1 MIRVLID
8 FYTEGINMSVLVA
21 LDSFKGSLT
30 SEQAN
35 RAVRDGIR
43 MVNPNERIDL
53 LTVADGGEGTISSL
67 RQTLQLENQ
76 ELEVLDSRKKQV
88 MATYGINRQHQ
99 TAVIEV
105 SAACGLPQVPIEER
119 NAQLATSYGVGQ
131 LILDAIKEGSRTIY
145 VGLGGSAT
153 TDGGFGMLRA
163 LGGIFFDA
171 KQKEVTDVR
180 NLPHVVRSDSTELKK
195 RLRGTEI
202 VLVCDVE
209 NPFYGETG
217 AAHIYAP
224 QKGATPEDV
233 LMLDERLKH
242 FAKLMERDT
251 GVNVQLCVGSGAA
264 GGIAG
269 ALYAYAGA
277 KYTSGAELVL
287 SLNDVPE
294 RIANYALVISGE
306 GKIDEQTLNGK
317 LPLMIGKLGA
327 KERIPVVLLGG
338 SVDIPFEKLQ
348 HTSVLAAHSIA
359 SGPMSLEE
367 LMKPK
372 VAYEHLKQT
381 AAHCYATFQARKDGN
396 NDFKN

>member
-1 MIRVLID
+1 
-8 FYTEGINMSVLVA
+8 MSILVA

-35 RAVRDGIR
+35 RAVKDGIR
-43 MVNPNERIDL
+43 MVNPNESIDL
-53 LTVADGGEGTISSL
+53 LTVADGGEGTVTAL
-67 RQTLQLENQ
+67 RHALQLENR

-88 MATYGINRQHQ
+88 VATYGINRQHR

-119 NAQLATSYGVGQ
+119 NAWLATSYGVGQ

-163 LGGIFFDA
+163 LGGRFFDA
-171 KQKEVTDVR
+171 KQKEVTNVG
-180 NLPHVVRSDSTELKK
+180 NIHCVVRSNLSELKE
-195 RLRGTEI
+195 RLQGTEI

-209 NPFYGETG
+209 NLFYGETG
-217 AAHIYAP
+217 AAHVYAP
-224 QKGATPEDV
+224 QKGASPEEV
-233 LMLDERLKH
+233 LLLDKRLKH

-277 KYTSGAELVL
+277 RYTSGAELIL
-287 SLNDVPE
+287 MLNDVPE
-294 RIANYALVISGE
+294 RIANYSLVITGE

-327 KERIPVVLLGG
+327 NRRIPVVLLGG

-348 HTSVLAAHSIA
+348 QTAILAAYSIA
-359 SGPMSLEE
+359 SGPISLEE
-367 LMKPK
+367 LMKPE
-372 VAYEHLKQT
+372 VAYEQLKQT
-381 AAHCYATFQARKDGN
+381 AAQCYATFCQKG
-396 NDFKN
+396 KEQ

>member
-1 MIRVLID
+1 MIHVLID
-8 FYTEGINMSVLVA
+8 FNTEGINMAVLVA

-35 RAVRDGIR
+35 RAVRDGIQ

-53 LTVADGGEGTISSL
+53 LTVADGGEGTVSAL
-67 RQTLQLENQ
+67 RHALQLENR

-88 MATYGINRQHQ
+88 VATYGINRQRQ

-119 NAQLATSYGVGQ
+119 NARLATSYGVGQ

-171 KQKEVTDVR
+171 KQKEVTNVE
-180 NLPHVVRSDSTELKK
+180 NFHSVVRSDSSELKK
-195 RLRGTEI
+195 RLEDTEI

-209 NPFYGETG
+209 NPYYGETG
-217 AAHIYAP
+217 AAHVYAP

-233 LMLDERLKH
+233 LLLDERLKH
-242 FAKLMERDT
+242 FAKMMERDT

-327 KERIPVVLLGG
+327 EERIPVVLLGG
-338 SVDIPFEKLQ
+338 SVNIPFEKLQ

-381 AAHCYATFQARKDGN
+381 AAHCYATFKARKDGN
-396 NDFKN
+396 NDFKS

>member
-35 RAVRDGIR
+35 QAVRDGIR
-43 MVNPNERIDL
+43 MVNPTERIDL
-53 LTVADGGEGTISSL
+53 MTVADGGEGTVSAL
-67 RQTLQLENQ
+67 RDALKLENR

-88 MATYGINRQHQ
+88 VATYGINRQHQ

-119 NAQLATSYGVGQ
+119 NARLATSYGVGQ
-131 LILDAIKEGSRTIY
+131 LILDAIKEGSLTIY

-171 KQKEVTDVR
+171 KHKEVTDVR
-180 NLPHVVRSDSTELKK
+180 NLSHVVRSDSNELKK

-217 AAHIYAP
+217 AAHVYAP
-224 QKGATPEDV
+224 QKGATPDDV
-233 LMLDERLKH
+233 LLLDERLKH
-242 FAKLMERDT
+242 FAKMMERDT

-338 SVDIPFEKLQ
+338 SVNIPFEKLQ

-381 AAHCYATFQARKDGN
+381 AAHCYATFQGRKDGN
-396 NDFKN
+396 NDFKS

>member
-1 MIRVLID
+1 
-8 FYTEGINMSVLVA
+8 MSVLVA

-35 RAVRDGIR
+35 QAVRDGIR
-43 MVNPNERIDL
+43 MVNPTERIDL
-53 LTVADGGEGTISSL
+53 MTVADGGEGTVSAL
-67 RQTLQLENQ
+67 RDALKLENR

-88 MATYGINRQHQ
+88 VATYGINRQHQ

-119 NAQLATSYGVGQ
+119 NARLATSYGVGQ
-131 LILDAIKEGSRTIY
+131 LILDAIKEGSLTIY

-171 KQKEVTDVR
+171 KHKEVTDVR
-180 NLPHVVRSDSTELKK
+180 NLSHVVRSDSNELKK

-217 AAHIYAP
+217 AAHVYAP
-224 QKGATPEDV
+224 QKGATPDDV
-233 LMLDERLKH
+233 LLLDERLKH
-242 FAKLMERDT
+242 FAKMMERDT

-338 SVDIPFEKLQ
+338 SVNIPFEKLQ

-381 AAHCYATFQARKDGN
+381 AAHCYATFQGRKDGN
-396 NDFKN
+396 NDFKS